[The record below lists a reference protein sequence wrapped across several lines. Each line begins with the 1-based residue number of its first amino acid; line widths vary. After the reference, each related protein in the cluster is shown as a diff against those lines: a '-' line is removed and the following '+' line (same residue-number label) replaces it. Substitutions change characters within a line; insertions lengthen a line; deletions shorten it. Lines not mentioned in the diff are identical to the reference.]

1 MSQPAPNPAS
11 RSSVA
16 YWCAAVA
23 LLVGALGAGFEM
35 KAEGWE
41 PSALIQMSG
50 AEPMAQLARRID
62 PSFRFVDPD
71 AHYDGVYF
79 YAVAL
84 DPLARGEAHALIDQS
99 VYRYGHAGYGW
110 LAWLGSA
117 GRAKAVPW
125 ALLFVGLAGLALAAW
140 AVTRLIEDQGR
151 SGWWGLAVALN
162 PGLIY
167 ALTAVCS
174 ETAGAAAI
182 AMSLLFWTR
191 GRYLAAAP
199 WLVLACV
206 IKEPFVL
213 VPVGL
218 AAWEGITWIRGRRAH
233 KLLQRAAVLA
243 AGPLVFSVWYVYLR
257 VHFGQWPHE
266 ATPEGFFYFPFVG
279 WAKSVGDAAGLAN
292 RSFYESQIGAAS
304 GPLIA
309 AFIGACVV
317 GAAWAVRLRSALDPV
332 YLLFA
337 LLITTLGPLGLVYPK
352 DMIRLTAIP
361 LMLLPPM
368 LAASMRAR
376 DALNVATASEPEA
389 IPARGALR
397 GRARASLRER
407 TRL

>member
-1 MSQPAPNPAS
+1 
-11 RSSVA
+11 
-16 YWCAAVA
+16 
-23 LLVGALGAGFEM
+23 M
-35 KAEGWE
+35 KAQGWE
-41 PSALIQMSG
+41 PSALIQMSQS
-50 AEPMAQLARRID
+50 EPMAELARRID
-62 PSFRFVDPD
+62 PSFRLVDPG

-79 YAVAL
+79 YAVGL
-84 DPLARGEAHALIDQS
+84 DPLARGEAHTLIDQS

-110 LAWLGSA
+110 LAWIASA

-125 ALLFVGLAGLALAAW
+125 ALLVVGLSGLGLAAW

-151 SGWWGLAVALN
+151 SGWWGLTVALN

-174 ETAGAAAI
+174 ETAGGAAI
-182 AMSLLFWTR
+182 AMSLLMWTR

-199 WLVLACV
+199 WLVLTCV

-218 AAWEGITWIRGRRAH
+218 AAWEAITWIRGRRVH
-233 KLLQRAAVLA
+233 KLLQRGAVLA
-243 AGPLVFSVWYVYLR
+243 AGPALFSVWYVYLR
-257 VHFGQWPHE
+257 VHFGEWPHE
-266 ATPEGFFYFPFVG
+266 ASTEGFFFFPFVG
-279 WAKSVGDAAGLAN
+279 WGRSLGDAAGLAN

-309 AFIGACVV
+309 AFVGACVV
-317 GAAWAVRLRSALDPV
+317 GAAWAVRLRTALDPV

-352 DMIRLTAIP
+352 DMMRLTAIP

-368 LAASMRAR
+368 LVASTRAR
-376 DALNVATASEPEA
+376 EAPDMAGASEPA
-389 IPARGALR
+389 SIRAPGALR
-397 GRARASLRER
+397 GRARASLRQRARLRLGARSLER
-407 TRL
+407 